1 VAKVVSLRADR
12 WTPHEHGFTCPSRS
26 RQVEKC
32 DCGTPTAV
40 ASKIVK
46 SSDRGMAGRARRATA
61 AWQGAHV
68 GRPQHGRARAAR
80 RGARVGANAK
90 GVREGQR
97 VRPAAPALEVT
108 LESWSLRALGARN
121 ATRGDRIGRGRPALP
136 RSPYPAAVAP
146 RNRPAMLES
155 PRVVVPPCRG
165 LLVWSPRHATVA
177 PCGRPAMPRLPRVV
191 ALRVRPVVL
200 RSPRARG
207 LQGAMVTLL
216 LGSHKCGN

>member
-1 VAKVVSLRADR
+1 
-12 WTPHEHGFTCPSRS
+12 
-26 RQVEKC
+26 
-32 DCGTPTAV
+32 
-40 ASKIVK
+40 
-46 SSDRGMAGRARRATA
+46 
-61 AWQGAHV
+61 
-68 GRPQHGRARAAR
+68 
-80 RGARVGANAK
+80 
-90 GVREGQR
+90 
-97 VRPAAPALEVT
+97 VT

-207 LQGAMVTLL
+207 LQGAMVAPIASAASPGNHHAHSCWDHTNAGINGSADVTLTSIVGTIL
-216 LGSHKCGN
+216 SI